1 MKSILQHLTLKLCWT
16 NLLQGGAILFQ
27 SGASI
32 SKSKKHYCK
41 VGQFHLIEKWDNSF
55 HKVGLVI
62 YSKKGQWSLQIGGT
76 LLESGLYYSYYKVG
90 QLLQSRVV

>member
-16 NLLQGGAILFQ
+16 NLLQGGATLLQ

-32 SKSKKHYCK
+32 TRSKKHYCK
-41 VGQFHLIEKWDNSF
+41 VGQFHLIEKWDSSF
-55 HKVGLVI
+55 YKVGLVI
-62 YSKKGQWSLQIGGT
+62 YSKKGKWSLQIGGT